1 MNLPL
6 IHSLKSKGNR
16 PECNVYLKFQLSWK
30 QSQAY
35 QAIKI
40 HNVVCKGSG
49 LRCGLVQITRDR
61 LLWGSHMYRW
71 ETGFWAAQCAQPLS
85 SWEVF
90 CITVTLSISGHRFPQ
105 CFLFWNFARCRGFA
119 CWHPQTAGP
128 RGTERYT
135 VSLAEISY
143 QHGWQSRLCSAN
155 VPSVPQVEE
164 FRLPSGNFDICDIY
178 VIICEICFWCPYPLK
193 WNLKGGVV
201 LKFHFKIPF
210 LQSCFLNDQYS
221 SSFHV
226 IGKQMKIKYLRLA
239 SEELSTCQTEA
250 AYRDGIPPK
259 IAPPSS
265 YIF

>member
-71 ETGFWAAQCAQPLS
+71 ETWFWAAQWAQPLS

-90 CITVTLSISGHRFPQ
+90 ASQWQCRQSQGIVSASCSGTLLAAEDLRADTLKQLDLEEQKGTP
-105 CFLFWNFARCRGFA
+105 FL
-119 CWHPQTAGP
+119 
-128 RGTERYT
+128 
-135 VSLAEISY
+135 L
-143 QHGWQSRLCSAN
+143 
-155 VPSVPQVEE
+155 
-164 FRLPSGNFDICDIY
+164 
-178 VIICEICFWCPYPLK
+178 
-193 WNLKGGVV
+193 
-201 LKFHFKIPF
+201 LKFHTNTGGKAACAQPM
-210 LQSCFLNDQYS
+210 
-221 SSFHV
+221 FH
-226 IGKQMKIKYLRLA
+226 QFLRLKNSDCPVLVTLTYVKYA
-239 SEELSTCQTEA
+239 FDHLL
-250 AYRDGIPPK
+250 I
-259 IAPPSS
+259 
-265 YIF
+265 IFW